1 MRKVSKLVPNALVRF
16 LTDEFRFL
24 GSVCKE
30 IKSEKMCLSDAVH
43 LHVSLCVLEMRE
55 NVSSLFC
62 LETSQF
68 TLLDNNLALFYLG
81 QQFTGRYCLKND

>member
-16 LTDEFRFL
+16 LTDECKFL

-30 IKSEKMCLSDAVH
+30 IKSEKMCLCLMHSTS
-43 LHVSLCVLEMRE
+43 VSLCVLEMRE

-62 LETSQF
+62 LETSQL
-68 TLLDNNLALFYLG
+68 TLLDNNLPLFIII
-81 QQFTGRYCLKND
+81 